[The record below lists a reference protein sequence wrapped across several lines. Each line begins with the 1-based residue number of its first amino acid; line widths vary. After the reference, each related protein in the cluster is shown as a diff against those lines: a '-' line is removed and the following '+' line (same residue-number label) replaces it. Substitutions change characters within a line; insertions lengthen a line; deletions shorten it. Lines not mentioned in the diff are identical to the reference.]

1 MPMSPEQLLESA
13 FAGQLDLDAD
23 AAQTAEASNAEST
36 ATPATATPGA
46 EQTAAAP
53 SPAPAAAPAVAAT
66 PAPAPAAGAA
76 PAQDDEPAGAPI
88 ASKSGSYTIPFE
100 KLAQA
105 RTERDQFKARGDSL
119 ESENATLKA
128 QIEQLNRSQQ
138 SNLAQA
144 QADAAA
150 REQAGAA
157 PTSADK
163 NLAIAQAA
171 ATQGVDMALFG
182 DFSEEGIA
190 KGVAALVDQRAAA
203 LVDARL
209 AQAMQPLQQREQLSA
224 QQAHENAIYAA
235 HADADEIAD
244 SAEFKQWVDAQPA
257 FARAAVANVLQNGS
271 AAEIV
276 EVFSTFKGA
285 KPAAAPAASPATPAN
300 AVDAAVAKA
309 KAGAEQAV
317 PVSLSELT
325 GAAAGASEA
334 ERVQAL
340 ADNPAALINVM
351 SGMSPAKLDALMNSV
366 A

>member
-1 MPMSPEQLLESA
+1 MPMTPEQLLESA

-23 AAQTAEASNAEST
+23 ATKTAEASNAAST
-36 ATPATATPGA
+36 ATPQPPPLALSKLL
-46 EQTAAAP
+46 QRLL
-53 SPAPAAAPAVAAT
+53 APAAAPAVAAT

-128 QIEQLNRSQQ
+128 QIDQLTRSQQ
-138 SNLAQA
+138 TNLAQA
-144 QADAAA
+144 QADASA

-171 ATQGVDMALFG
+171 ASQGVDMALFG

-209 AQAMQPLQQREQLSA
+209 AQAMQPLQQREQVSA
-224 QQAHENAIYAA
+224 RQAHDNAIYAA

-285 KPAAAPAASPATPAN
+285 KPAAPAN

-309 KAGAEQAV
+309 KADAVQAV

-334 ERVQAL
+334 ERAQAL
-340 ADNPAALINVM
+340 ANNPAALLNVM
-351 SGMSPAKLDALMNSV
+351 SGMSSAKIDALMNSL

>member
-1 MPMSPEQLLESA
+1 
-13 FAGQLDLDAD
+13 
-23 AAQTAEASNAEST
+23 
-36 ATPATATPGA
+36 
-46 EQTAAAP
+46 
-53 SPAPAAAPAVAAT
+53 
-66 PAPAPAAGAA
+66 
-76 PAQDDEPAGAPI
+76 
-88 ASKSGSYTIPFE
+88 
-100 KLAQA
+100 
-105 RTERDQFKARGDSL
+105 
-119 ESENATLKA
+119 
-128 QIEQLNRSQQ
+128 
-138 SNLAQA
+138 
-144 QADAAA
+144 
-150 REQAGAA
+150 
-157 PTSADK
+157 
-163 NLAIAQAA
+163 
-171 ATQGVDMALFG
+171 MALFG

-285 KPAAAPAASPATPAN
+285 KPAAAPAASPAAPAN

-351 SGMSPAKLDALMNSV
+351 SGMTPAKLDALMNSV

>member
-66 PAPAPAAGAA
+66 PTPAPAAGAA

-285 KPAAAPAASPATPAN
+285 RPAASQAAPAN

-351 SGMSPAKLDALMNSV
+351 SGMTPAKLDALMNSV